1 MSLRSQAIRRS
12 KEVLAIGM
20 NDLWPLAQKEK
31 AADPLQQADQR
42 PFPSPIQRYDVAV
55 SSSTAVATS
64 TAFPV

>member
-1 MSLRSQAIRRS
+1 MSLPSQAFWRS

-42 PFPSPIQRYDVAV
+42 PFPSPIQR
-55 SSSTAVATS
+55 
-64 TAFPV
+64 